1 MAGKFWDEG
10 PMVVT
15 GCTKVSE
22 ACRRCWSE
30 QAHVMRSGRP
40 AWPSDCLTDGKF
52 NGKVHFRIEALQAAV
67 KGKKPKVIAPWNDLY
82 HEGVTLEQMTQAH
95 VLMANRFNS
104 HHTFLIITKRI
115 KAAAD
120 YCSGV
125 SALSGGIS
133 LPDNIWHI
141 ATMENQARADER
153 MPYLLQIPGKRA
165 VIIEGMLGTVDL
177 SEALYCSWTE
187 GMELPYEEGYC
198 RIGCDREDNQCDG
211 NPSSL
216 IHQVILGGETGTGA
230 RPMHPDWVRSV
241 RDQCAAAGVP
251 FFFKSWGEW
260 LPKSHW
266 TQEMRK
272 GNWQRLEW
280 GTLTEDGTYFK
291 ETSPFNGHDDDGHG
305 GEAVMVRVGQKK
317 AGRLLDGREH
327 NDLAWRI
334 SA

>member
-22 ACRRCWSE
+22 GCRGCWSE

-40 AWPSDCLTDGKF
+40 AWPEDCITDKRF
-52 NGKVHFRIEALQAAV
+52 NGKVHFRLEALEAAV
-67 KGKKPKVIAPWNDLY
+67 KGRKPKVIATWNDLY
-82 HEGVTLEQMTQAH
+82 HEGVNAAQIFLAYG
-95 VLMANRFNS
+95 LMLNPHNA
-104 HHTFLIITKRI
+104 HHTFLVITKRI
-115 KAAAD
+115 KRASEFID
-120 YCSGV
+120 TMIP
-125 SALSGGIS
+125 LQ
-133 LPDNIWHI
+133 DNIWHI

-153 MPYLLQIPGKRA
+153 MPHLLRIPGKRGI
-165 VIIEGMLGTVDL
+165 IIEPMLGPIRLTDPHVMNGTAPGSL
-177 SEALYCSWTE
+177 WTK
-187 GMELPYEEGYC
+187 
-198 RIGCDREDNQCDG
+198 D
-211 NPSSL
+211 
-216 IHQVILGGETGTGA
+216 IHQVILGGETGRDA

-241 RDQCAAAGVP
+241 RDQCEAAGVP

-260 LPKSHW
+260 LAKSHW

-305 GEAVMVRVGQKK
+305 GEAVMVRVGKK
-317 AGRLLDGREH
+317 AAGRLFDRREH

-334 SA
+334 

>member
-40 AWPSDCLTDGKF
+40 AWPSDCLTDGRF
-52 NGKVHFRIEALQAAV
+52 NGTVHFRIEALQAAV
-67 KGKKPKVIAPWNDLY
+67 KGRKPKVIAPWNDLY
-82 HEGVTLEQMTQAH
+82 HEGVTLGQITQAH

-115 KAAAD
+115 KVAAD

-153 MPYLLQIPGKRA
+153 MPHLLQIPGKRA
-165 VIIEGMLGTVDL
+165 IIIEGMLGPVDL
-177 SEALYCSWTE
+177 KTYLGLSELKA
-187 GMELPYEEGYC
+187 GGYEHTLKH
-198 RIGCDREDNQCDG
+198 ITPD
-211 NPSSL
+211 
-216 IHQVILGGETGTGA
+216 IHQVILGGETGRDA

-272 GNWQRLEW
+272 GNWKRLKM
-280 GTLTEDGTYFK
+280 GSLMKDGRFYGHTCK
-291 ETSPFNGHDDDGHG
+291 NGE
-305 GEAVMVRVGQKK
+305 EAFMVRVGQKA